1 MTTPLRAL
9 YGGTNRPNHLRLSL
23 HLALVSTAWGIYHYP
38 SDWPLWLMSGVACY
52 AQELW
57 ATADRDLEENRKR
70 PCWYWLPYGRKVRH
84 RGWASHG
91 LVVGTVIRLS
101 YGWWWWLV
109 PLWGFSPP
117 LAMAWCGGALLNDM
131 GHLALDL

>member
-1 MTTPLRAL
+1 MA
-9 YGGTNRPNHLRLSL
+9 
-23 HLALVSTAWGIYHYP
+23 
-38 SDWPLWLMSGVACY
+38 GVACY
-52 AQELW
+52 AQELF
-57 ATADRDLEENRKR
+57 ASADRDIEEKRKR
-70 PCWYWLPYGRKVRH
+70 PCWYWLLYGRSVKH

-91 LVVGTVIRLS
+91 LVVGTAIRLA

-117 LAMAWCGGALLNDM
+117 LAMAWCGGALLNDL